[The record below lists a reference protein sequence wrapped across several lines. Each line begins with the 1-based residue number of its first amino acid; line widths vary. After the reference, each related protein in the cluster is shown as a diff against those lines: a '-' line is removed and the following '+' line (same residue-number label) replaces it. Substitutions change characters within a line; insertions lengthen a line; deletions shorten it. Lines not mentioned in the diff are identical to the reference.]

1 MNLETEVLT
10 NEQLQAE
17 NRQLQRDI
25 SNLEIQ
31 IKEYQQIVKELSA
44 KLETRNTSDQ
54 K

>member
-31 IKEYQQIVKELSA
+31 IKEYQQIVKELTV
-44 KLETRNTSDQ
+44 KLESINSLQ
-54 K
+54 KK

>member
-1 MNLETEVLT
+1 MNNETALLL
-10 NEQLQAE
+10 NEELKKE
-17 NRQLQRDI
+17 NRTLQRDI
-25 SNLEIQ
+25 CNLEIQ